1 MPKKVKV
8 FIWRIDEPEDNF
20 QIMLEGHTKEGAK
33 ICFSPNGG
41 LLASRSN
48 DDTVRVWRASD
59 WRCVAIINV
68 STSFA
73 GTNAY
78 FPALAFHP
86 SEPLLATCVD
96 RPDEISI
103 LELDEKA
110 LINAAFDM

>member
-1 MPKKVKV
+1 MPKKIKV

-20 QIMLEGHTKEGAK
+20 QIMLEGHTKDGAK

-59 WRCVAIINV
+59 WRYVAIINE

-110 LINAAFDM
+110 LINAAFHM